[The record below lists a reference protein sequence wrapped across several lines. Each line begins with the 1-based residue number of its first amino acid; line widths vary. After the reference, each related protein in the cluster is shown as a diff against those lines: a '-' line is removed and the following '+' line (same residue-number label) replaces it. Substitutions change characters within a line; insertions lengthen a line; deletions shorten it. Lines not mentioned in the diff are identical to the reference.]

1 MNQINFITCP
11 RCGDEVQ
18 EKAYGIHVSKT
29 CFAIGKSNEELKKI
43 REFNSQSSS
52 VVDSLL

>member
-1 MNQINFITCP
+1 MKEINFVTCP

-18 EKAYGIHVSKT
+18 ENAYGVHVSKT
-29 CFAIGKSNEELKKI
+29 CYAIGKTNEELKQI
-43 REFNSQSSS
+43 REFNSKPHS